1 MDHKEYIREVENA
14 DVAILMIHG
23 ILGTPRHFDRFL
35 SLIPKEWSVYN
46 ILLHGHGKTVS
57 DFAASSMEKWKKQVD
72 EIAEKLCS
80 KYKHVII
87 MGHSMGTL
95 LAIRT
100 AVKYPDKIKNMIL
113 LAVPMKVFV
122 KPLKN
127 LGSVK
132 LALGF
137 GKRNSE
143 LMEVVQSTHGTAPD
157 KRVWKYLGYI
167 PRFLELFGLI
177 GETRKLLPELKTKSY
192 VFQSRE
198 DELVAYSSKRYLENH
213 DYIVYDELINSRH
226 YYYDN
231 EDMDRLIKRIG
242 EILSC

>member
-14 DVAILMIHG
+14 DTAILMIHG

-35 SLIPKEWSVYN
+35 PLIPKDWSVYN
-46 ILLHGHGKTVS
+46 ILLDGHGKTVS
-57 DFAASSMEKWKKQVD
+57 DFVATSMEKWKAQVD
-72 EIAEKLCS
+72 EIADKLCS
-80 KYKHVII
+80 KYKNVII

-100 AVKYPDKIKNMIL
+100 AVKYPDKIKTMIL

-132 LALGF
+132 LALGLG
-137 GKRNSE
+137 GKNSA
-143 LMEVVQSTHGTAPD
+143 LMEAVNSTHGTAPD

-177 GETRKLLPELKTKSY
+177 GETRKILPELKSTSY
-192 VFQSRE
+192 VFQSKE
-198 DELVAYSSKRYLENH
+198 DELVAYSSKKYLENH
-213 DYIVYDELINSRH
+213 DYIEYDELINSRH

-231 EDMDRLIKRIG
+231 EDMDRLIKRVG
-242 EILSC
+242 EILAC

>member
-1 MDHKEYIREVENA
+1 MNHKEYILEIENSDTA
-14 DVAILMIHG
+14 VLMIHG

-35 SLIPKEWSVYN
+35 PLIPKEWSVYN
-46 ILLHGHGKTVS
+46 ILLDGHGKTVS
-57 DFAASSMEKWKKQVD
+57 DFAATSMEKWKAQVD

-80 KYKHVII
+80 RYKKLII

-95 LAIRT
+95 LAIRI
-100 AVKYPDKIKNMIL
+100 AVKHSDKIKAMIL

-132 LALGF
+132 LALGMEN
-137 GKRNSE
+137 KNSE
-143 LMEVVQSTHGTAPD
+143 LMEAVQSTHGTAPD

-177 GETRKLLPELKTKSY
+177 RETRKILPELKTISY
-192 VFQSRE
+192 VFQSKE
-198 DELVAYSSKRYLENH
+198 DELVAYSSKKYLTNNE
-213 DYIVYDELINSRH
+213 YIEYDELEKSRH
-226 YYYDN
+226 YFYNDA
-231 EDMDRLIKRIG
+231 DMVRLMTRIK
-242 EILSC
+242 EILTY